1 MDSKVAVRLHATE
14 RDELVDWAYSQIAL
28 TPALK
33 AHLLHIDGRPKISA
47 IIRYAALRETRRHDA

>member
-1 MDSKVAVRLHATE
+1 MGSKVAVRLSFDEKA
-14 RDELVDWAYSQIAL
+14 ELVDWAYSQIAL

-47 IIRYAALRETRRHDA
+47 IIRYAALRETRRHTA